1 MCANTVEP
9 LLANPPNQGYNR
21 NKASIHKDKNFDPNT
36 EQMSTIHLASERG
49 KPPYCSKKWPKKIC
63 SQSFHCIEASLQTL
77 GT

>member
-36 EQMSTIHLASERG
+36 EQMLTIHLASERG
-49 KPPYCSKKWPKKIC
+49 KPPYCSKIC
-63 SQSFHCIEASLQTL
+63 QKRSAHEVFIV
-77 GT
+77 